1 MIITLIEITYMV
13 LMFVIFAKIGK
24 LIFKEVT

>member
-1 MIITLIEITYMV
+1 MIVTLLEITYIF